1 MPQRHASDSSIRR
14 LSLYLRQLEHL
25 AEEGTDRVSSRRLA
39 EDLHIGDHLVRKDL
53 ASFGQFGRPGI
64 GYDVRKLIKSL
75 KGILGTNRTWRV
87 VLIGAGALG
96 TALLRYPEFRQ
107 KGFHIVAAFDVDPA
121 RVGQSIGEVPVHHI
135 DQLANVVRDKRVK
148 LAIIAVPAN
157 QAQSAA
163 EKARAAGVR
172 GILNLAPAT
181 LECPADLAVNRM
193 DLTAH
198 LEQLSFQVSSANG
211 KRTRN
216 AKPKD

>member
-14 LSLYLRQLEHL
+14 LSLYLRQLERL
-25 AEEGTDRVSSRRLA
+25 AEDGIDRVSSRRLA

-64 GYDVRKLIKSL
+64 GYDVGKLIKSL

-96 TALLRYPEFRQ
+96 TALLRYQEFRQ
-107 KGFHIVAAFDVDPA
+107 KGFHIVAAFDIDPA
-121 RVGQSIGEVPVHHI
+121 RVGQSIGEVPVHHV
-135 DQLANVVRDKRVK
+135 DDLADVVRGKGVK
-148 LAIIAVPAN
+148 LAILAVPAN

-163 EKARAAGVR
+163 EQAQQAGVR

-181 LECPADLAVNRM
+181 LECPAHLAVNRM

-198 LEQLSFQVSSANG
+198 LEQLSFQVSWVNG
-211 KRTRN
+211 KRKRAGKTKR
-216 AKPKD
+216 